1 MFDYKIMK
9 KFFFTIVVCSSTMS
23 QMMAQNISGKIVD
36 SKGEPLAFANVVL
49 LNRQDSTFVNGGMSG
64 ENGCFS
70 IESSCSGGIIKVT
83 SVGYKTIFKDCKG
96 ENVGVITM
104 EEDSK
109 MLGEV
114 VVKSSLP
121 KTVLKNGGMMTTI
134 VGSVLEKAGSM
145 ENLLDRIP
153 NVSAQNGNI
162 KVFGRGEPIIYINGR
177 QMRDKSELDHLSSDN
192 IKSVEVISNPGAR
205 YAASTKAVI
214 RITTKKIQGDGFGF
228 DATTEGS
235 YDEKKNIGGYERLN
249 MYYRKNGLELGAYA
263 YGAKK
268 SSPDEKDLQQ
278 MTYLDKTWNQQD
290 KTRWKNKSETFSSRL
305 NVSYQFDDNNSL
317 GASFSFLRNPKLIT
331 DGKSENSLLRDEDLT
346 ETSTSVESEFGQN
359 SNLSSNIYYVGKVW
373 KLGID
378 FNTDWIWSKGN
389 SKNNIDE
396 HYQEVNSEIQNQL
409 VNSTTS
415 KYNRL
420 IASKLVLSYPLLDGG
435 LSVGGEYSFTNRNT
449 NYTII
454 PNTLADNVRDRI
466 KEGMSS
472 VFVTYSRDFGKLN
485 MEVGLR
491 YENVDFK
498 YYDDGK
504 YMAEQSKTY
513 SNWFPSLSLSMPLGN
528 VQMQLSYA
536 ADIDR
541 PSYWVLRSGVQYDNH
556 YTYETG
562 NPFLV
567 SEISRNIS
575 YDLAYKWLI
584 FNLTYEHVT
593 DPIYQIVE
601 MYKDNATIGLMR
613 MINGESYHNMTSSLT
628 LQPTFGIWH
637 PVLSAMVEK
646 QWFKLET
653 RDGYYL
659 NKPLAEL
666 KFNNTFDTKW
676 VMFSVMMTYITK
688 GHEENNYVY
697 KPMFD
702 TDLSIY
708 KSFLKDCLTFQLY
721 VNDVFG
727 TNDSHVIGKYGK
739 LKETIFDE
747 FSTSKISL
755 TVRYK
760 FNVTRSKYKG
770 TGAGLSQKNRM

>member
-1 MFDYKIMK
+1 MK

-70 IESSCSGGIIKVT
+70 IDSSCSGGIIKVT

-96 ENVGVITM
+96 ENVGVIKM

-121 KTVLKNGGMMTTI
+121 KTILKNGGVMTTI

-346 ETSTSVESEFGQN
+346 ESSTSVGSEFGQN

-378 FNTDWIWSKGN
+378 FNTDWFWSKGN

-409 VNSTTS
+409 INSTTS

-420 IASKLVLSYPLLDGG
+420 IASKLVLSYPLLDGS

-593 DPIYQIVE
+593 DPIYQMVE

-628 LQPTFGIWH
+628 LQPTVGIWH

-676 VMFSVMMTYITK
+676 AMFSVMMTYITK
-688 GHEENNYVY
+688 GYEVNNYVY